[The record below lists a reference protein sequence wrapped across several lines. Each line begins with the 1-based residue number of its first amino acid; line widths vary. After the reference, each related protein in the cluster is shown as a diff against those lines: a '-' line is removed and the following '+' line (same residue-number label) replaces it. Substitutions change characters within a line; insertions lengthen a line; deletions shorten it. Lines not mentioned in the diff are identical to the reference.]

1 MKRKIRN
8 DPPFRLGISTWDLAK
23 KAIKR
28 KEEKEA
34 LSIVEYLNLEGK
46 RLHDQYGEWIFAL
59 LTYIGKK
66 KEEEVYQ
73 SLRYAIEMNSSM
85 GNPWGEPRY
94 PYPWKKSF
102 RLLQRR
108 CEAIDPVQE

>member
-1 MKRKIRN
+1 MKTAASNVPIQYSPNLKRKIRN
-8 DPPFRLGISTWDLAK
+8 DSFRLGISTWDLAK

-34 LSIVEYLNLEGK
+34 LSIVEYLNVEGK

-66 KEEEVYQ
+66 KEEEVSIS
-73 SLRYAIEMNSSM
+73 SLCHRDE
-85 GNPWGEPRY
+85 
-94 PYPWKKSF
+94 
-102 RLLQRR
+102 Q
-108 CEAIDPVQE
+108 